1 MQDINPIGKLL
12 ILFGLI
18 VVATGIIILLAGR
31 IPWIGRL
38 PGDIYI
44 QRRNFAFYFPI
55 TTSIIVSIILTLI
68 LWLLSRR

>member
-1 MQDINPIGKLL
+1 MEGLGPIGKLL
-12 ILFGLI
+12 IFFGLI
-18 VVATGIIILLAGR
+18 ISATGIIILLAGK

-38 PGDIYI
+38 PGDLYI

-68 LWLLSRR
+68 IWFISKR